1 MKKTNTRRG
10 FTQCCFAKGFTLIEL
25 LVVVLII
32 GILAAVAVPQYQKAV
47 VKSRFAEALTIL
59 KAIGEA
65 DQVCQANKGGP
76 CNFDEL
82 DVEIGEPID
91 PMVRNSANFFYYPSA
106 WGMMPNVSAYATYQK
121 EDVCLCY
128 MNNGE
133 IWIKQNDLCL
143 GDETSFDYAQLLGLP
158 EKDAEGNS
166 PCACC

>member
-1 MKKTNTRRG
+1 MKKTNTRR
-10 FTQCCFAKGFTLIEL
+10 GFTLIEL

-47 VKSRFAEALTIL
+47 VKSRFVEALTKL
-59 KAIGEA
+59 QAIGTA
-65 DQVCQANKGGP
+65 DQVCQLNKGSL
-76 CNFDEL
+76 CDFSEL
-82 DVEIGEPID
+82 DIEAGTDLGNLIETD
-91 PMVRNSANFFYYPSA
+91 NFFYYPSA
-106 WGMMPNVSAYATYQK
+106 QGIMPNVSAYAVYKK

-133 IWIKQNDLCL
+133 IWIKQNDSCL

-158 EKDAEGNS
+158 EEDAKGSS